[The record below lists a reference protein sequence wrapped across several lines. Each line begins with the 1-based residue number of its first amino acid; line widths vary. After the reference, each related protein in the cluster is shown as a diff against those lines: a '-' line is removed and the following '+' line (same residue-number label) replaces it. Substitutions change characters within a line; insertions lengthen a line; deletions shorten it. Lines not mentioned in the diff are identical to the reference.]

1 LRAKSNESCVEEC
14 YAKWGVGKDG
24 LYIGYCS
31 GREFDRGF
39 KWDAGCEEKVC
50 RKQRMSSERLY

>member
-1 LRAKSNESCVEEC
+1 VEEC